1 MPPRR
6 VAKVTA
12 ATWLGLLLSL
22 ELYACAMLALRSFA
36 ATPLLPSWPSLVIP
50 PLVVPPIVYVV
61 VGLLG
66 LRPLSLARRIAAIA
80 AMCLLHALLVLAT
93 AALYTGPDLTEY
105 EAALAVALW
114 GSPAVTLLQLTAVLL
129 VSARLHPLL
138 QVRRRAP
145 SVETRVAPLLR
156 HPAEMT
162 LQRPFVY
169 PGTAAARARMAKIAV
184 RGPARATPPEAP
196 SVPPAPTHAVAE
208 PAPEP
213 AFVVAPFNAAEK
225 MIRVPFDRVA
235 DQLPVEMFVRA
246 REGLSDTLRPG
257 VSLLVPL
264 RLVVPQLSAGRVRVR
279 WEEIADQFPH
289 DELALPHA
297 EIARRLPHGSL
308 VLPLDEVVPQVPAEI
323 LERVAP
329 PTDIDAIDDLR
340 PSVEAPAPEA
350 PDTAVARGAPAVET
364 PPAPHDTSPAVEAPP
379 VPQPTVPEPVMGAPA
394 DHALTGEARRV
405 AAMLAPLM
413 SGLEVGEH
421 LDAGTTLVT
430 VVAPPLREESVVRT
444 ATRIRPFL
452 TDPRLSAPAAQATL
466 VGKEATIVLT
476 PFGSSLL
483 VAAVA
488 SRSSLAWLE
497 RLSRSAVARA
507 RATERSDAHSG
518 RNGSS
523 ARKPGLHVAR
533 VPSTVRELA
542 DSLTA
547 FGPVAPTVLRDG
559 EGSLSACLFLPH
571 TVEAVPLA
579 ELARD
584 LYAAL
589 DGAEIGPVTSV
600 TLRLGEHRI
609 VLRTITGTSVPPT
622 MLVGGGPIDRP
633 GLARIELERAAERLG
648 ALAEA

>member
-6 VAKVTA
+6 VAKVTS

-66 LRPLSLARRIAAIA
+66 LRPLSRSRRIVAVG
-80 AMCLLHALLVLAT
+80 AMCMLHAVLILAT
-93 AALYTGPDLTEY
+93 AALYAGPDFTEY
-105 EAALAVALW
+105 DTALAVALW
-114 GSPAVTLLQLTAVLL
+114 GSPAVTLLQLMAVLL

-145 SVETRVAPLLR
+145 RVETRVAPLLR

-162 LQRPFVY
+162 LRRPLASERLEAAWADSAK
-169 PGTAAARARMAKIAV
+169 AAARVTASASL
-184 RGPARATPPEAP
+184 P
-196 SVPPAPTHAVAE
+196 VPPAPQPSPSDAAVE
-208 PAPEP
+208 PATP
-213 AFVVAPFNAAEK
+213 AFGLPPFNASER
-225 MIRVPFDRVA
+225 MIRVPFGRVA

-246 REGLSDTLRPG
+246 REGLSNTLRPG
-257 VSLLVPL
+257 VSLLIPL
-264 RLVVPQLSAGRVRVR
+264 RLVVPQLSEGRVRVR

-289 DELALPHA
+289 EELALPHA

-308 VLPLDEVVPQVPAEI
+308 LLPLDEVVPQVPAEI
-323 LERVAP
+323 LERVSP
-329 PTDIDAIDDLR
+329 PADLDDIEDLL
-340 PSVEAPAPEA
+340 PPPAVDAPEA
-350 PDTAVARGAPAVET
+350 PPRPAPEPSMTAPA
-364 PPAPHDTSPAVEAPP
+364 P
-379 VPQPTVPEPVMGAPA
+379 
-394 DHALTGEARRV
+394 HALTGEARRV

-413 SGLEVGEH
+413 SGLEVGERR
-421 LDAGTTLVT
+421 DAGTTLVT
-430 VVAPPLREESVVRT
+430 VVAPPLREESIVR
-444 ATRIRPFL
+444 AALRVRPFL
-452 TDPRLSAPAAQATL
+452 ADPRLSAPAAQATL
-466 VGKEATIVLT
+466 VGREATIVLT
-476 PFGSSLL
+476 PFGSSDVDGALL

-497 RLSRSAVARA
+497 RLSRSAVGDART
-507 RATERSDAHSG
+507 TERSETHSG
-518 RNGSS
+518 RNGRT

-533 VPSTVRELA
+533 VPSPVRELA

-559 EGSLSACLFLPH
+559 EGSLSACLFLPPS
-571 TVEAVPLA
+571 VEAVPLA

>member
-6 VAKVTA
+6 VAKVTS

-66 LRPLSLARRIAAIA
+66 LRPLSLSRRIVGVG
-80 AMCLLHALLVLAT
+80 AMCMLHALLILAT
-93 AALYTGPDLTEY
+93 AALYAGPDFTEY
-105 EAALAVALW
+105 DTALAVALW
-114 GSPAVTLLQLTAVLL
+114 GSPAVTLLQLMAVLL

-145 SVETRVAPLLR
+145 RVETRVAPLLR

-162 LQRPFVY
+162 LRRPLASERLEAAWADSAK
-169 PGTAAARARMAKIAV
+169 AAARVTASASL
-184 RGPARATPPEAP
+184 P
-196 SVPPAPTHAVAE
+196 VPPAPQPSPSDAAVE
-208 PAPEP
+208 PATP
-213 AFVVAPFNAAEK
+213 AFGLPPFNASER
-225 MIRVPFDRVA
+225 MIRVPFGRVA

-246 REGLSDTLRPG
+246 REGLSNTLRPG
-257 VSLLVPL
+257 VSLLIPL
-264 RLVVPQLSAGRVRVR
+264 RLVVPQLSEGRVRVR

-289 DELALPHA
+289 EELALPHA

-308 VLPLDEVVPQVPAEI
+308 LLPLDEVVPQVPAEI
-323 LERVAP
+323 LERVSP
-329 PTDIDAIDDLR
+329 PADLDDIEDLL
-340 PSVEAPAPEA
+340 PPPAVDAPEA
-350 PDTAVARGAPAVET
+350 PPRPAPEPSMTAPA
-364 PPAPHDTSPAVEAPP
+364 P
-379 VPQPTVPEPVMGAPA
+379 
-394 DHALTGEARRV
+394 HALTGEARRV

-413 SGLEVGEH
+413 SGLEVGERR
-421 LDAGTTLVT
+421 DAGTTLVT
-430 VVAPPLREESVVRT
+430 VVAPPLREESIVR
-444 ATRIRPFL
+444 AALRVRPFL
-452 TDPRLSAPAAQATL
+452 ADPRLSAPAAQATL
-466 VGKEATIVLT
+466 VGREATIVLT
-476 PFGSSLL
+476 PFGSSDVDGALL

-497 RLSRSAVARA
+497 RLSRSAVGDART
-507 RATERSDAHSG
+507 TERSETHSG
-518 RNGSS
+518 RNGRT

-533 VPSTVRELA
+533 VPSPVRELA

-559 EGSLSACLFLPH
+559 EGSLSACLFLPPS
-571 TVEAVPLA
+571 VEAVPLA

>member
-6 VAKVTA
+6 VAKVTS

-66 LRPLSLARRIAAIA
+66 LRPLSLSRRIVGVG
-80 AMCLLHALLVLAT
+80 AMCMLHALLILAT
-93 AALYTGPDLTEY
+93 AALYAGPDFTEY
-105 EAALAVALW
+105 DTALAVALW
-114 GSPAVTLLQLTAVLL
+114 GSPAVTLLQLMAVLL

-145 SVETRVAPLLR
+145 RVETRVAPLLR

-162 LQRPFVY
+162 LRRPLASERLEAAWADSAK
-169 PGTAAARARMAKIAV
+169 AAARVTASASL
-184 RGPARATPPEAP
+184 P
-196 SVPPAPTHAVAE
+196 VPPAPQPSPSDAAVE
-208 PAPEP
+208 PATP
-213 AFVVAPFNAAEK
+213 AFVLSPFNASER
-225 MIRVPFDRVA
+225 MIRVPFGRVA

-246 REGLSDTLRPG
+246 REGLSNTLRPG
-257 VSLLVPL
+257 VSLLIPL
-264 RLVVPQLSAGRVRVR
+264 RLVVPQLSEGRVRVR

-289 DELALPHA
+289 EELALPHA

-308 VLPLDEVVPQVPAEI
+308 LLPLDEVVPQVPAEI
-323 LERVAP
+323 LERVSPPADLDDIEDLLPPPVLAP
-329 PTDIDAIDDLR
+329 P
-340 PSVEAPAPEA
+340 APHQAAAPAVDAPEA
-350 PDTAVARGAPAVET
+350 PPRPAPEPSLAAPA
-364 PPAPHDTSPAVEAPP
+364 P
-379 VPQPTVPEPVMGAPA
+379 
-394 DHALTGEARRV
+394 HALTGEARRV

-413 SGLEVGEH
+413 SGLEVGERR
-421 LDAGTTLVT
+421 DAGTTLVT
-430 VVAPPLREESVVRT
+430 VVAPPLREESIVGAALRV
-444 ATRIRPFL
+444 RPFL
-452 TDPRLSAPAAQATL
+452 ADPRLSAPAAQATL
-466 VGKEATIVLT
+466 VGREATIVLT
-476 PFGSSLL
+476 PFGSSDADGALL

-497 RLSRSAVARA
+497 RLSRSAVGDART
-507 RATERSDAHSG
+507 TERSETHSG
-518 RNGSS
+518 RNGRT
-523 ARKPGLHVAR
+523 AGKPGLHVAR
-533 VPSTVRELA
+533 VPSPVRELA

-559 EGSLSACLFLPH
+559 EGSLSACLFLPPS
-571 TVEAVPLA
+571 VEAVPLA

-609 VLRTITGTSVPPT
+609 VLRTLTGTSVLPT

>member
-1 MPPRR
+1 
-6 VAKVTA
+6 
-12 ATWLGLLLSL
+12 LLSL

-61 VGLLG
+61 VGVLG
-66 LRPLSLARRIAAIA
+66 LRPLSLSRRIVAVG
-80 AMCLLHALLVLAT
+80 AMCVLHALLILAT
-93 AALYTGPDLTEY
+93 ATLYAGPDFTEY
-105 EAALAVALW
+105 ETALAVALW
-114 GSPAVTLLQLTAVLL
+114 GSPAVTLLQLMAVLL

-162 LQRPFVY
+162 LRRPLAAERLEAAWAESAK
-169 PGTAAARARMAKIAV
+169 AAARATAQAPVPVRPAV
-184 RGPARATPPEAP
+184 EP
-196 SVPPAPTHAVAE
+196 SPSRTAIE
-208 PAPEP
+208 PAAP
-213 AFVVAPFNAAEK
+213 AFVVSPFDATEK
-225 MIRVPFDRVA
+225 MIRVPFGRVA

-264 RLVVPQLSAGRVRVR
+264 RLVVPQLSEGRVRVR

-289 DELALPHA
+289 EELALPHA

-323 LERVAP
+323 LERV
-329 PTDIDAIDDLR
+329 
-340 PSVEAPAPEA
+340 S
-350 PDTAVARGAPAVET
+350 
-364 PPAPHDTSPAVEAPP
+364 PPADLDDIEDLLPP
-379 VPQPTVPEPVMGAPA
+379 SPEPVMEAPTA
-394 DHALTGEARRV
+394 PRHVAPSLDAPEVQAPEIPLRPTPEPAVAAPMPHALTGEARRV

-413 SGLEVGEH
+413 SGLEVGER

-430 VVAPPLREESVVRT
+430 VVAPPLREESIARAALRV
-444 ATRIRPFL
+444 RPFL
-452 TDPRLSAPAAQATL
+452 ADPRLSAPAAQATL
-466 VGKEATIVLT
+466 VGREATIVLT
-476 PFGSSLL
+476 PFGSSAGDEALL

-497 RLSRSAVARA
+497 RLSRSAVGAAR
-507 RATERSDAHSG
+507 TSERSEPHAG
-518 RNGSS
+518 RNGS
-523 ARKPGLHVAR
+523 AGRKPGLHVAR

-559 EGSLSACLFLPH
+559 EGSLTACLFLPH
-571 TVEAVPLA
+571 SVEAVPLA

-609 VLRTITGTSVPPT
+609 VLRTVNGPSAPLT

>member
-6 VAKVTA
+6 VAKVTS

-66 LRPLSLARRIAAIA
+66 LRPLSLSRRIVGVG
-80 AMCLLHALLVLAT
+80 AMCMLHALLILAT
-93 AALYTGPDLTEY
+93 AALYAGPDFTEY
-105 EAALAVALW
+105 DTALAVALW
-114 GSPAVTLLQLTAVLL
+114 GSPAVTLLQLMAVLL

-145 SVETRVAPLLR
+145 RVETRVAPLLR

-162 LQRPFVY
+162 LRRPLASERLEAAWADSAK
-169 PGTAAARARMAKIAV
+169 AAARVTASASLPVPLAPQPSPSDAAV
-184 RGPARATPPEAP
+184 EPATP
-196 SVPPAPTHAVAE
+196 
-208 PAPEP
+208 
-213 AFVVAPFNAAEK
+213 AFGLPPFNASER
-225 MIRVPFDRVA
+225 MIRVPFGRVA

-246 REGLSDTLRPG
+246 REGLSNTLRPG
-257 VSLLVPL
+257 VSLLIPL
-264 RLVVPQLSAGRVRVR
+264 RLVVPQLSEGRVRVR

-289 DELALPHA
+289 EELALPHA

-308 VLPLDEVVPQVPAEI
+308 LLPLDEVVPQVPAEI
-323 LERVAP
+323 LERVSP
-329 PTDIDAIDDLR
+329 PADLDDIEDLL
-340 PSVEAPAPEA
+340 PPPAVDAPEA
-350 PDTAVARGAPAVET
+350 PPRPAPEPSMTAPA
-364 PPAPHDTSPAVEAPP
+364 P
-379 VPQPTVPEPVMGAPA
+379 
-394 DHALTGEARRV
+394 HALTGEARRV

-413 SGLEVGEH
+413 SGLEVGERR
-421 LDAGTTLVT
+421 DAGTTLVT
-430 VVAPPLREESVVRT
+430 VVAPPLREESIVR
-444 ATRIRPFL
+444 AALRVRPFL
-452 TDPRLSAPAAQATL
+452 ADPRLSAPAAQATL
-466 VGKEATIVLT
+466 VGREATIVLT
-476 PFGSSLL
+476 PFGSSDVDGALL

-497 RLSRSAVARA
+497 RLSRSAVGDART
-507 RATERSDAHSG
+507 TERSETHSG
-518 RNGSS
+518 RNGRT

-533 VPSTVRELA
+533 VPSPVRELA

-559 EGSLSACLFLPH
+559 EGSLSACLFLPPS
-571 TVEAVPLA
+571 VEAVPLA